1 MLNKKPLLGLAVMSA
16 LAANVSVASANDD
29 EASHQPVSGDVI
41 FSGSVDSQCGVY
53 ATQDRADLAF
63 GDDYNQSHATVKLIS
78 NTDEKVK
85 LSATDIDISSF
96 GDQIDNKDIHIQSAG
111 TIDQDKSLDHWE
123 RGVDIERSEIES
135 EDNLNLYARVN
146 VDEGDLQSGIDYQV
160 KTTWTVECN

>member
-1 MLNKKPLLGLAVMSA
+1 MLNKKPLLGLAVVAA
-16 LAANVSVASANDD
+16 LATNISVASANDD
-29 EASHQPVSGDVI
+29 EASNQPFSGDVI

-63 GDDYNQSHATVKLIS
+63 GEDYNDSHATVKLIS

-96 GDQIDNKDIHIQSAG
+96 GDQIDKKDVHIESTG
-111 TIDQDKSLDHWE
+111 TIDEDKSLDHWE
-123 RGVDIERSEIES
+123 RGVDIKRSEIEN
-135 EDNLNLYARVN
+135 EDNLNLYARVD

>member
-1 MLNKKPLLGLAVMSA
+1 MLNKKPLLGLAVVAA
-16 LAANVSVASANDD
+16 LATNISVASANDD
-29 EASHQPVSGDVI
+29 EASNQPVSGDVI

-63 GDDYNQSHATVKLIS
+63 GEDYNESHATVKLIS
-78 NTDEKVK
+78 NTDKKVK

-96 GDQIDNKDIHIQSAG
+96 GEQIEKKDIHIESTG
-111 TIDQDKSLDHWE
+111 TIDEDKSLDHWE
-123 RGVDIERSEIES
+123 RGFDIERDEIED
-135 EDNLNLYARVN
+135 EDNLNLYARVD

>member
-1 MLNKKPLLGLAVMSA
+1 MLNNKPLLGLAVVAA
-16 LAANVSVASANDD
+16 LASNVSIASAND
-29 EASHQPVSGDVI
+29 EAGHQPVSGDVI

-63 GDDYNQSHATVKLIS
+63 GKDYNDSHATVKLIS

-96 GDQIDNKDIHIQSAG
+96 GDQIDKKDVHIESTG
-111 TIDQDKSLDHWE
+111 TIDEDKNLEHWE
-123 RGVDIERSEIES
+123 RGVDIRRSQIED
-135 EDNLNLYARVN
+135 EDNLNLYARVD
-146 VDEGDLQSGIDYQV
+146 VDEGELQSGVDYQV

>member
-1 MLNKKPLLGLAVMSA
+1 MLNKKPLLGLAAMSI
-16 LAANVSVASANDD
+16 LATNISVASANDD
-29 EASHQPVSGDVI
+29 EVSHQPVTGEVI

-63 GDDYNQSHATVKLIS
+63 GEDYNESHATVKLIS
-78 NTDEKVK
+78 NTNEKVK

-111 TIDQDKSLDHWE
+111 TIDEDKSLDHWE
-123 RGVDIERSEIES
+123 RGVDIKRSEIEN
-135 EDNLNLYARVN
+135 EDNLNLYARVD

>member
-1 MLNKKPLLGLAVMSA
+1 MLNKKPLLGLAVVAA
-16 LAANVSVASANDD
+16 LASNVSIASAND

-63 GDDYNQSHATVKLIS
+63 GNDYNDSHATVKLIS

-96 GDQIDNKDIHIQSAG
+96 GDQIDKKDIHIQSAG
-111 TIDQDKSLDHWE
+111 TIDEDKGLDHWE
-123 RGVDIERSEIES
+123 RGVDIKRSEIED
-135 EDNLNLYARVN
+135 EDNLNLYARVD
-146 VDEGDLQSGIDYQV
+146 VDEGELQSGVDYQV